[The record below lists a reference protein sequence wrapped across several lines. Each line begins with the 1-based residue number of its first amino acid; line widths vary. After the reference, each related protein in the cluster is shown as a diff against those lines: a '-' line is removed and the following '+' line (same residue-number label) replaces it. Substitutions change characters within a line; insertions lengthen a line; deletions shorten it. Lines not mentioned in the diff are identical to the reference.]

1 MDFPWFLEGFPDYNG
16 MELEKAEKDRAVV
29 RLHIGEMSKNPLG
42 IVHGGAMYTMADCAT
57 GLAAH
62 TDGRKYVTQGSS
74 MHFLKN
80 RTDGTIYATGQVI
93 HRGKTTCLVRL
104 EITDE
109 AGVLLA
115 SGEFTFFCLNPE
127 KEAKK

>member
-1 MDFPWFLEGFPDYNG
+1 
-16 MELEKAEKDRAVV
+16 METYA
-29 RLHIGEMSKNPLG
+29 
-42 IVHGGAMYTMADCAT
+42 
-57 GLAAH
+57 LAAH